1 MLTVAE
7 LEALFLDM
15 ESDRIERKPSLS
27 ERDNIRKA
35 ICAYAND
42 LPGHGKPGVIFVG
55 VKDNGECAQFQITDE
70 RLRTL
75 ADMRSDGNIL
85 PPPLMMVQKQVLREC
100 ELAVV
105 LVSPSDN
112 PPVRYNG
119 RVWIRVGPRLA
130 VATAEEER
138 RLAERR
144 RAGDLPFDCR
154 PVADATLNDL
164 DLAFF
169 QSDYLPSAVAP
180 DALEQNQRP
189 SDQQLASL
197 RFLTPTGLPNYAA
210 ILVFGHDPQR
220 WLPGAYVQFLRIDG
234 VELTDPIRDQKVLS
248 GPLYAVLSR
257 LDELLEINI
266 ATATNVIGSARAIQ
280 QPDYPIVAL
289 QQLARN
295 ALMHRTYEGTNAPV
309 RIYWF
314 SDRIEISNPGGL
326 YGQVNPENFGQGVTD
341 YRNPLVAEAMKVM
354 GYVQRFGLGLP
365 LAKRELEKN
374 GNPPPEFEFQPGSV
388 LVVIRSIR

>member
-15 ESDRIERKPSLS
+15 ESDRVERKASLS
-27 ERDNIRKA
+27 ERDAIRKA

-42 LPGHGKPGVIFVG
+42 LPAHGKPGVIFVG
-55 VKDNGECAQFQITDE
+55 VKDNGECAHFQITDE

-75 ADMRSDGNIL
+75 ADMRSDGNTL
-85 PPPLMMVQKQVLREC
+85 PPPLMTVQRHVLRGC
-100 ELAVV
+100 EVAVV
-105 LVSPSDN
+105 VVSPSDN

-144 RAGDLPFDCR
+144 RASDLPFDCR
-154 PVADATLNDL
+154 PVPDATLNDL
-164 DLAFF
+164 DLVFF
-169 QSDYLPSAVAP
+169 QRDYLPSAVAL
-180 DALEQNQRP
+180 DVLAQNQRP
-189 SDQQLASL
+189 LDQQLASL
-197 RFLTPTGLPNYAA
+197 RFLTPAGLPNYAA
-210 ILVFGHDPQR
+210 ILILGYDLQR

-234 VELTDPIRDQKVLS
+234 VELTDPIRDQKALS

-266 ATATNVIGSARAIQ
+266 ATATTIAGSAREVR

-289 QQLARN
+289 QQLVRN
-295 ALMHRTYEGTNAPV
+295 ALMHRAYEGTNAPV

-374 GNPPPEFEFQPGSV
+374 GNPPPEFQFQASSV
-388 LVVIRSIR
+388 LVVVRSVR